1 MRDRTSLGI
10 TVSCT
15 LKHGNLRIWKGW
27 NLSRDGI
34 SQGMESIMGWN
45 LSWDGNY
52 QEMESL
58 KGWHLSRDKIY

>member
-34 SQGMESIMGWN
+34 SQGMESIMGW
-45 LSWDGNY
+45 
-52 QEMESL
+52 
-58 KGWHLSRDKIY
+58 KLSRDGISEGMALIKG

>member
-15 LKHGNLRIWKGW
+15 LKHGTLRIWKGW

-34 SQGMESIMGWN
+34 SQGMESIMGW
-45 LSWDGNY
+45 
-52 QEMESL
+52 
-58 KGWHLSRDKIY
+58 KLSRDGISEGMALIKG